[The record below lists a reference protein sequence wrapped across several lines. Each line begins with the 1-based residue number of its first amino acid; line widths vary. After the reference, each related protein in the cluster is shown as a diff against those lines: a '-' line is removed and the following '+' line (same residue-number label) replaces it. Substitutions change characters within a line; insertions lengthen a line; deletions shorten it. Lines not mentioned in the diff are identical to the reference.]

1 MSNQLT
7 ITVPFE
13 AARRE
18 TIIVMHPLSYPQD
31 QQGVA
36 TLVMHTGQMLAIG
49 RRRWQQLH
57 RALLLKI
64 WQDVELDGG
73 PGRKETMIREVRAAD
88 ERRSRDWD
96 DQLEF

>member
-36 TLVMHTGQMLAIG
+36 TLVMVVCTLLRNVFLAIF
-49 RRRWQQLH
+49 LFSSSC
-57 RALLLKI
+57 LN
-64 WQDVELDGG
+64 
-73 PGRKETMIREVRAAD
+73 
-88 ERRSRDWD
+88 
-96 DQLEF
+96 